1 MVEIIYDP
9 NRTIV
14 VNLSSKQQVKLNL
27 TNAELLELTDELRQ
41 YLDKIDYCSMVKE
54 PKLDLD
60 EFMAIIAEPL
70 LDEISI
76 RNIGNLKEV
85 YMMGYHQAIKD
96 NSTPNKR

>member
-14 VNLSSKQQVKLNL
+14 INLSSKNQVKLNL
-27 TNAELLELTDELRQ
+27 TNAELLELTNELRK

-54 PKLDLD
+54 PKLNLD
-60 EFMAIIAEPL
+60 EFMSIISEQL

-76 RNIGNLKEV
+76 RNIGNLKEI
-85 YMMGYHQAIKD
+85 YMMGYRQAIKD
-96 NSTPNKR
+96 NSTPNK

>member
-1 MVEIIYDP
+1 MVETIYDP

-14 VNLSSKQQVKLNL
+14 INLSSKNQVKLNL
-27 TNAELLELTDELRQ
+27 TNAELLELTNKLRQ
-41 YLDKIDYCSMVKE
+41 YLDKIGYCSIVKE

-60 EFMAIIAEPL
+60 EFMTVIAEQL

-96 NSTPNKR
+96 NSIPNK

>member
-1 MVEIIYDP
+1 MVETIYDS

-14 VNLSSKQQVKLNL
+14 INLSSKKQVKLNL
-27 TNAELLELTDELRQ
+27 TNAELLELTNELYQ
-41 YLDKIDYCSMVKE
+41 YLDKIDYCSIDKE

-60 EFMAIIAEPL
+60 EFMTVISEQL
-70 LDEISI
+70 LDEISV

-96 NSTPNKR
+96 NSTPNK

>member
-1 MVEIIYDP
+1 MAETIYDS

-14 VNLSSKQQVKLNL
+14 INLSSKKQVKLNL

-41 YLDKIDYCSMVKE
+41 YLDKIDYCSIVKE

-60 EFMAIIAEPL
+60 EFMVAISEQL

-96 NSTPNKR
+96 NSTPNK